1 MPTLIAKTD
10 NGNFT
15 DAASWAVAESATG
28 AAQLTATSTSNV
40 GTGYTYSPTFTV
52 TNGNVIEGVLLQI
65 SKNGASGTTTFSV
78 ALSDDNG
85 VTATREVTIN
95 NSDILGS
102 TLGNHRGWVYFK
114 FATPLTGDGGTDYR
128 VGVKSSSSG
137 SMIVW
142 RSGTAADWTRLLKTT
157 TTAAPAAGD
166 NLVIVGENT
175 GGGTGND
182 ITIVFNNT
190 ATTDF
195 GFVHV
200 GTRGILTCENSAA
213 TAYYFKISGDFE
225 VQTGGTVNFGSSGTP
240 IQSTSSF
247 TLWLDCVS
255 AGDFGLIIKQD
266 GTFNYYG
273 NPKGTQFSKLT
284 ANLSAGNT
292 VVTVAS
298 TSGWLTGDVL
308 VFPSTVRSA
317 SPVAQREYG
326 TILTVDSAT
335 QVTLTSGL
343 SFAHAGVSPTQA
355 HIGNLT
361 RNCVL
366 RGGSAAS
373 NVNTYI
379 RQAGVMNLDSVE
391 IYSIGTGAAPKRG
404 IELEHTT
411 GNAGTTLINR
421 CSLIHAHN
429 SSSFFWAGTS
439 TGANWTITNNVV
451 VGGTNFPAG
460 LAAVSQTGP
469 WTFTDNLLNGVGSN
483 TCNDT
488 DGTFSRNVICNCSSF
503 GLQLSDNGPNNVL
516 VMEDNESYCNG
527 GVGFQFA
534 NVAPVNGVQFSC
546 VRLKSWRNNS
556 YGINLTGVAGI
567 TFDNGLVFGNT
578 HGISLSSQGDTA
590 DCIFKD
596 FTFCSDTTYTQTAG
610 LWMVSGT
617 FQRIYFESC
626 SFGVVSGIYAAH
638 TYDILC
644 SNTPGVCEIYLTNT
658 ILASSTE
665 VSGTSSGFYQNSF
678 ISSQKHDQVSG
689 NHKTWKR
696 TGIISID
703 TTIYD
708 TTPSE
713 RLTPNSATSK
723 LESGCHFVAVDSGGA
738 VTPSVKVR
746 KSVVGDGAAYNGNQP
761 RLIVKKNVAAG
772 ITVDTVLATATNAA
786 NGAWETLS
794 GTSPTV
800 TDDAVLEFIIDCDGT
815 TGWVNVDSFTSPSQ
829 PTTGDMKHWR
839 NGLPYSGVVPSG
851 GSAAPI
857 FVLDDE

>member
-1 MPTLIAKTD
+1 MPTLIAKTN

-40 GTGYTYSPTFTV
+40 GTGYSYSPTFTV
-52 TNGNVIEGVLLQI
+52 TNGSIIEGVLLQI
-65 SKNGASGTTTFSV
+65 SKNGGSGTTTFSV

-102 TLGNHRGWVYFK
+102 TFGNHRGWVYFK

-137 SMIVW
+137 SMKVW

-166 NLVIVGENT
+166 NLVVVGENT

-182 ITIVFNNT
+182 ITIIFNNT

-195 GFVHV
+195 GFIHV

-255 AGDFGLIIKQD
+255 AGDFGLIINQD

-292 VVTVAS
+292 VVTVES

-355 HIGNLT
+355 HIANLT

-366 RGGSAAS
+366 RGGNPAS

-379 RQAGVMNLDSVE
+379 RQAGVINLDSVE
-391 IYSIGTGAAPKRG
+391 IYSIGTNIGPKRG
-404 IELEHTT
+404 IEVEHTSSFT
-411 GNAGTTLINR
+411 GSTLINR
-421 CSLIHAHN
+421 CSLIHAQN
-429 SSSFFWAGTS
+429 ASSFFCVSNNNGS
-439 TGANWTITNNVV
+439 NWTITNNVV
-451 VGGTNFPAG
+451 VGGTNSPTG
-460 LAAVSQTGP
+460 LNAVYQVAP
-469 WTFTDNLLNGVGSN
+469 WVFTDNFINGVGSN
-483 TCNDT
+483 VCNDS
-488 DGTFSRNVICNCSSF
+488 DGTLSRNVICNCSTI
-503 GLQLSDNGPNNVL
+503 GIQVSDNGPSVVL
-516 VMEDNESYCNG
+516 TMEDNESYCNG
-527 GVGFQFA
+527 DVGF
-534 NVAPVNGVQFSC
+534 NVAHTAPVNGVHYTCTRF
-546 VRLKSWRNNS
+546 KAWRNNS
-556 YGINLTGVAGI
+556 AGIVLTGAYNI
-567 TFDNGLVFGNT
+567 TFDTGELFGNIY
-578 HGISLSSQGDTA
+578 GIQINSGGDTA
-590 DCIFKD
+590 GCLFKD
-596 FTFCSDTTYTQTAG
+596 YTICSDTTYTQTAG
-610 LWMVSGT
+610 LLLTSGT
-617 FQRIYFESC
+617 FIRILFETC
-626 SFGVVSGIYAAH
+626 SFSVVSGIYAAN
-638 TYDILC
+638 TVDITGGG
-644 SNTPGVCEIYLTNT
+644 TPGAVEIYLYNT
-658 ILASSTE
+658 ILAASTE
-665 VSGTSSGFYQNSF
+665 VSGYANALLHNSF
-678 ISSQKHDQVSG
+678 ISSQKHDQVAG

-696 TGIISID
+696 AGIISID
-703 TTIYD
+703 TSIYD
-708 TTPSE
+708 ATPSA
-713 RLTPNSATSK
+713 RLTPGIATSK
-723 LESGCHFVAVDSGGA
+723 LESGCHLVAVNSGSS

-746 KSVVGDGAAYNGNQP
+746 KSVVGDGAVYNGNQP